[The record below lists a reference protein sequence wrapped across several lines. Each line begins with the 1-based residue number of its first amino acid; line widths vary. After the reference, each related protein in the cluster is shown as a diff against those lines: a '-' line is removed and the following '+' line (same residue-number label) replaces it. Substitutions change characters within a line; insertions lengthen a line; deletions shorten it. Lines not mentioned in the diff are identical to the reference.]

1 MATGG
6 TRSRNRPCT
15 GRWPLAKYF
24 LRLGDREIEAELEET
39 RQGLRVNIDGTW
51 HDVSLQRLGN
61 SQRFVL
67 VLDNRLLEVLISE
80 ETQAFNV
87 QIAGRDYAIETA
99 RRRASARRDEGDQ
112 FVDGRWVMRAPL
124 TGVVVEIR
132 AEAGRDVAQ
141 GDVLLVVE
149 AMKMLNELRSRVS
162 GVVTAVRPEKGQRV
176 EIGDVLVEIAEPT
189 A

>member
-1 MATGG
+1 VAAGRPG
-6 TRSRNRPCT
+6 SRGAARA

-39 RQGLRVNIDGTW
+39 AGGLRVNIDGVW
-51 HDVSLQRLGN
+51 HDVSLQRLGD

-67 VLDNRLLEVLISE
+67 VLDNRMLEVLIAE

-87 QIAGRDYAIETA
+87 QIAGRDYEIETA
-99 RRRASARRDEGDQ
+99 RRRAQARRDEGDH
-112 FVDGRWVMRAPL
+112 FSEGRWVMRAPL
-124 TGVVVEIR
+124 TGVVVDIR
-132 AEAGRDVAQ
+132 TAVDDVIAQ

-149 AMKMLNELRSRVS
+149 AMKMLNELRSRVAGTVS
-162 GVVTAVRPEKGQRV
+162 AIYPEKGQRV
-176 EIGDVLVEIAEPT
+176 EIGEVLLEISET